1 MKKVYFLNV
10 DFGKKLTG
18 IERSSL
24 KRAYLFINYL
34 NSIPV
39 FITSK
44 FNLDLNDNINYYK
57 EIGWFPEAC
66 KVINVY
72 DDLCNRENYTSI
84 TSFYS
89 KENYEVIDVNEKH
102 QRYIGENGNV
112 SMYVVWRDINKKL
125 INYINF
131 FSKGRKIRREKYDI
145 NGVLYVV
152 QFLNSNQSVDS
163 EEYLDCSGNVVL
175 KKIFDSENKKMIRI
189 EKYKNKRLEKIFF
202 SEQELTSYWLSIS
215 GIEENSLLII
225 DKNKFWGKG
234 AVSLV
239 HKYKV
244 ISVLHSV
251 HIREVDINNVVS
263 GRLNSNYINILESN
277 DKINS
282 IITLTENQKKDL
294 LERYHDKHRFEVIP
308 HSLDQ
313 PAVIIEKSLN
323 LESFNIVAMCRL
335 APEKQLED
343 MVYILKE
350 INFTHPL
357 IKLFIYGEGAERIK
371 IEKLVKELGLE
382 NNVFLSGY
390 VDNLREVYLQADLSI
405 MTSKCEGFSLA
416 ILESLA
422 HSIPVISYDIKYGPS
437 SMIRDGYNGYLF
449 QQKDYKN
456 ISNCI
461 KKLFLDEELLLKL
474 KKNAFE
480 TAQNYS
486 EELISEKWKILL
498 REIYDD
504 S

>member
-1 MKKVYFLNV
+1 MKKIYFLNV
-10 DFGKKLTG
+10 DFGRKLTG

-34 NSIPV
+34 NITPI

-44 FNLDLNDNINYYK
+44 FNLDLNNNIKYYK
-57 EIGWFPEAC
+57 EIGWFPEGC
-66 KVINVY
+66 KVVNVY
-72 DDLCNRENYTSI
+72 DDLCSRNNYTSI

-102 QRYIGENGNV
+102 QRYIGSENDV
-112 SMYVVWRDINKKL
+112 SMYIVWRDVNKKF

-131 FSKGRKIRREKYDI
+131 FSKGRKIRREKYDV
-145 NGVLYVV
+145 NGILYVV
-152 QFLNSNQSVDS
+152 QFLNSNHSVDS
-163 EEYLDCSGNVVL
+163 EDYLDCSGKIVL
-175 KKIFDSENKKMIRI
+175 KKFFDSENKELIRI

-215 GIEENSLLII
+215 EIERNSLLII

-244 ISVLHSV
+244 ISVIHSV
-251 HIREVDINNVVS
+251 HIREVDINNVIS
-263 GRLNSNYINILESN
+263 GRLNSNYVDILESN

-294 LERYHDKHRFEVIP
+294 LERYNDKHRFEVIP

-313 PAVIIEKSLN
+313 PAVILEKSLN

-350 INFTHPL
+350 INITHPL
-357 IKLFIYGEGAERIK
+357 IKLFIYGEGAERVK
-371 IEKLVKELGLE
+371 IEKLVKEFELE
-382 NNVFLSGY
+382 NNVFLPGY
-390 VDNLREVYLQADLSI
+390 VDDLRKVYSKADLSI

-456 ISNCI
+456 IANCI
-461 KKLFLDEELLLKL
+461 KNLFLNKKNLLQL

-480 TAQNYS
+480 TAGNFS
-486 EELISEKWKILL
+486 EKLISEKWKILL

-504 S
+504 N